1 MIKKIKATVLR
12 TYVNNDLNGELNG
25 KVYNFSVDYDT
36 VDISD
41 IVGIHT
47 YFMRKNTNCIN
58 AWIH

>member
-1 MIKKIKATVLR
+1 MIKKIKTTVLR

-25 KVYNFSVDYDT
+25 KVYSFSVDYDT

-47 YFMRKNTNCIN
+47 YMKKTNCIN
-58 AWIH
+58 ARIH